1 MGKTGRISL
10 AIVLAVVMSL
20 SLLTAG
26 AFAQSVAPS
35 HTNQA
40 TQVLQPT
47 TILQEA
53 NQTVQVSSTSSQ
65 LPHQWK
71 EGVSWKIVCASGYRS
86 VYRGR
91 RWVCV
96 R

>member
-1 MGKTGRISL
+1 MVKTGRISF

-26 AFAQSVAPS
+26 AFAQSVAPG

-40 TQVLQPT
+40 TQVLLPA
-47 TILQEA
+47 TILQGV

-65 LPHQWK
+65 LPHQWN
-71 EGVSWKIVCASGYRS
+71 GRVSWNIVCARGYRS
-86 VYRGR
+86 FYRGG